1 MIIGL
6 TGSMAAGKS
15 TVSNMLIE
23 RGFTVID
30 ADRVSRE
37 ITEDE
42 LVKSALNDAF
52 GGGVFA
58 PNGDIDRA
66 ALADAAFSSRE
77 NTAKLNAITHP
88 AIIKRLI
95 LLAKEAESLSPVPVF
110 CDVPLLFET
119 GFDAYCD
126 RVIVVAASDEV
137 RYLRIML
144 RDGLPREKAK
154 LRIEKQMPQEEKIAR
169 ACAVIMNDGTLYDLE
184 RSVDAALSALGVT
197 NLPSPDNDYSL
208 SDEEQ

>member
-15 TVSNMLIE
+15 TVSKMLLE

-30 ADRVSRE
+30 ADKVSRE
-37 ITEDE
+37 IIEDE
-42 LVKSALNDAF
+42 AIRSALYDAF
-52 GGGVFA
+52 GGGVFD
-58 PNGDIDRA
+58 PGGTVDRA

-77 NTAKLNAITHP
+77 NTLKLNAITHP

-95 LLAKEAESLSPVPVF
+95 LLAKEAEALSPAPVF

-144 RDGLPREKAK
+144 RDGLSREKAK
-154 LRIEKQMPQEEKIAR
+154 LRIENQMPQEEKIAR
-169 ACAVIMNDGTLYDLE
+169 ACAVIMNDGTLGDLK
-184 RSVDAALSALGVT
+184 RSVDAALSSLGVI
-197 NLPSPDNDYSL
+197 NRPSPDGDYSL
-208 SDEEQ
+208 DDEA